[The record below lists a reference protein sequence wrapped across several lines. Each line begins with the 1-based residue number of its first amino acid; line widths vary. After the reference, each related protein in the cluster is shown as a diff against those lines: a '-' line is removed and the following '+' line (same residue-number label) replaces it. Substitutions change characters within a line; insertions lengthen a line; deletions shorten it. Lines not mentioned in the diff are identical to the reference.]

1 LIFSDV
7 CPTRPPPDL
16 TDSDVF
22 HDELL
27 DFEVLLL
34 ACESGEELQCDLS
47 RGRVAGDVDETVEF
61 KLEIETCCMSLM
73 TPS

>member
-1 LIFSDV
+1 
-7 CPTRPPPDL
+7 
-16 TDSDVF
+16 VF

-47 RGRVAGDVDETVEF
+47 RGRAAGDVEETVEF

-73 TPS
+73 TLC